1 MLLIVREEIR
11 CGREEVK
18 GKELPHRPIH
28 FSTSS
33 AVLTSQLHAHLMAIT
48 QNYGYVDTASRL
60 LSPHILSSLPFSS
73 PLSFLII
80 SLPPPSSLTTLL

>member
-1 MLLIVREEIR
+1 MLIVREEIR

-28 FSTSS
+28 FSSSS
-33 AVLTSQLHAHLMAIT
+33 AVLTSLLHAILMAIT
-48 QNYGYVDTASRL
+48 QNYGHVGTASPL
-60 LSPHILSSLPFSS
+60 LS

-80 SLPPPSSLTTLL
+80 SLPPPSSLTTPL